1 MKWSK
6 CTNEFTQH
14 IKLQK
19 LSRGNGFRLDT
30 IIQTCGDEIIGKIT
44 GNCIENKADQEEQ

>member
-14 IKLQK
+14 IKL
-19 LSRGNGFRLDT
+19 RLDT